1 MTWLFWI
8 LVCAIINWA
17 VTYMRMLQERRRAD
31 EYKALYLRMIGTVRE
46 FAQEQYELKRL
57 NVQLS
62 ERVAAQSEL
71 LTRVAWRAPSRN

>member
-1 MTWLFWI
+1 MLWLFFA
-8 LVCAIINWA
+8 LGVLLA
-17 VTYMRMLQERRRAD
+17 VTFRRLLQERRRAD
-31 EYKALYLRMIGTVRE
+31 EYKALYLRMIGAVRE